1 MLLVIVMT
9 DDKTPEQI
17 SKVPSVRST
26 PESESKKVEANP
38 ELHTKMA
45 QQEAAVMNYVRNK
58 PLRDLEYRPTPE
70 QIVLHVENL
79 KKTLSQVQQKI
90 ARSQASAEQS
100 LGDVQEKAWSLDYND
115 AQWIDTDT
123 IQKVAEGFARMVN
136 TYGWSHEQFI
146 KNFQTEFDAWTTPDT
161 TFFFV
166 QKEEGSDPDEK
177 RISAVGGKDSTNLHF
192 MSWKNQPYMYM
203 VGDRKNEKEFISA
216 IIHELSH
223 MAVSGTTCNSWEEGT
238 LSILSAAARPDDN
251 IDAGGK
257 VEAGGASGYIN
268 AALLSYLMG
277 LDEMSFRDTEGF
289 EDVNTRLFCGSSV
302 NNDTLYDRANAFI
315 KRWNIDTEKDEKR
328 VKEILVTPKMGGWMN
343 SQISSRDVKELVSI
357 LAAHGHDW
365 YDVLLKTNTR
375 VGGPPT
381 VGLLNKWLQYS
392 NIPLTEEIQKQTRRE
407 R

>member
-1 MLLVIVMT
+1 MT
-9 DDKTPEQI
+9 ENNRAEQ
-17 SKVPSVRST
+17 VPSVRPT
-26 PESESKKVEANP
+26 PASESRIVETNP
-38 ELHTKMA
+38 ELQAKMV

-70 QIVLHVENL
+70 QVALHVENL

-90 ARSQASAEQS
+90 ALTQGNPEHS
-100 LGDVQEKAWSLDYND
+100 LSEVQKNAKTLTYTEAP
-115 AQWIDTDT
+115 WIDDAT

-146 KNFQTEFDAWTTPDT
+146 RNFQTEFDAWTTPNT
-161 TFFFV
+161 KLFFV
-166 QKEEGSDPDEK
+166 QKEEGTGPTEK
-177 RISAVGGKDSTNLHF
+177 QISAVGGKNSTNLHF
-192 MSWKNQPYMYM
+192 MTWKNQPYMYM

-223 MAVSGTTCNSWEEGT
+223 MAVPGTTCNSWEEGT
-238 LSILSAAARPDDN
+238 ISILSAAARPNDN
-251 IDAGGK
+251 VDAGGK

-268 AALLSYLMG
+268 SALLSYLMG

-302 NNDTLYDRANAFI
+302 NNDTLYNRANAFI
-315 KRWNIDTEKDEKR
+315 KRWNIDTEKDANR

-357 LAAHGHDW
+357 LATHGNDW

-392 NIPLTEEIQKQTRRE
+392 NIPLTEEIQKQTIRE

>member
-1 MLLVIVMT
+1 MTVMT
-9 DDKTPEQI
+9 DNKTPEQI
-17 SKVPSVRST
+17 SNISSVSST
-26 PESESKKVEANP
+26 PSTESNRVEANP
-38 ELHTKMA
+38 ELQAKMV
-45 QQEAAVMNYVRNK
+45 QQEASVMNYLRNK

-70 QIVLHVENL
+70 QVALHVENL
-79 KKTLSQVQQKI
+79 KKTLSQVQQKV
-90 ARSQASAEQS
+90 ARSQGSAEQS
-100 LGDVQEKAWSLDYND
+100 LSEVQENAWALEYKD
-115 AQWIDTDT
+115 AQWIDNAT

-136 TYGWSHEQFI
+136 TYGWSHELFI
-146 KNFQTEFDAWTTPDT
+146 RNFQTEFDTWTTPDT
-161 TFFFV
+161 TLFFV
-166 QKEEGSDPDEK
+166 QKEESSAPEEK

-203 VGDRKNEKEFISA
+203 VGDRKNEKEFISG

-223 MAVSGTTCNSWEEGT
+223 MAVPGTTCNSWEEGT

-277 LDEMSFRDTEGF
+277 LDEMSFRDTAGF
-289 EDVNTRLFCGSSV
+289 EDVNTRLFCGASV
-302 NNDTLYDRANAFI
+302 NNETLYERANAFI
-315 KRWNIDTEKDEKR
+315 KRWNIDDEKDVKR

-357 LAAHGHDW
+357 LATHGHDW
-365 YDVLLKTNTR
+365 YEVLLTTNTR

-392 NIPLTEEIQKQTRRE
+392 NIPLTEEIQKQTIRE